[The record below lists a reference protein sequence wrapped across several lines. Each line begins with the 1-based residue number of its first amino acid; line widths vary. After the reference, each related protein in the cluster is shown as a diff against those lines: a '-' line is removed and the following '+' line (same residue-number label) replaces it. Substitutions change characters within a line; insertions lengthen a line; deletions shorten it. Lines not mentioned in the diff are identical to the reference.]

1 MFEHQV
7 TLRWSDYDPLHHV
20 NNVKYLEFMQDA
32 RIGVIE
38 SMDIPRS
45 TLSTVGHLVARTEID
60 YLKPIGMDVQSI
72 TVRITLDRIGGA
84 SYTLGYEF
92 ADSAGNL
99 YAKASTVM
107 VTVDMR
113 SESVIRVP
121 DDIREVFERHLEAA
135 ES

>member
-1 MFEHQV
+1 MYEHRV
-7 TLRWSDYDPLHHV
+7 ALRWSDYDPLHHV

-60 YLKPIGMDVQSI
+60 YLKPIGMEVQEI
-72 TVRITLDRIGGA
+72 IVRISLERVGGA
-84 SYTLGYEF
+84 SYTLGYQF
-92 ADSAGNL
+92 LDAGGTV

-107 VTVDMR
+107 VTVDMK
-113 SESVIRVP
+113 SETVIRVP
-121 DDIREVFERHLEAA
+121 DDIREIFERHVSA
-135 ES
+135 S